1 MISPKL
7 KDLFNYAF
15 WLAVMFVASIESAVI
30 IAMISIPENHIF
42 SIIVAI
48 YMPPLVLVGLGAT
61 EQYRRK
67 LSLPNMVKRA
77 SNLVFALVLIAT
89 LIAAKQHCD
98 ADFTKSLGI
107 YERINCKQEV
117 LFKAVDLDK
126 NQLVTQEEI
135 TDKIQSTS
143 KGNLSELEEFSLVY
157 LKFNNIAK
165 HTIVLEPI
173 KLTYPQEQEIPREI
187 RAISPSNL
195 ADYLKQKVHERPFL
209 YAVFGTD
216 PIVPNPFSS
225 HSN

>member
-7 KDLFNYAF
+7 KDLFNYTF
-15 WLAVMFVASIESAVI
+15 FIVMMFVASIESAVL
-30 IAMISIPENHIF
+30 IAMTSIPENHIL
-42 SIIVAI
+42 SIL
-48 YMPPLVLVGLGAT
+48 LVIFMLPMVLLGLGST

-77 SNLVFALVLIAT
+77 SNIVFALVFIAT

-107 YERINCKQEV
+107 YERINRKQEA

-143 KGNLSELEEFSLVY
+143 KGNLSQVQQHCQTYNCSRAHKAY
-157 LKFNNIAK
+157 LSPRARN
-165 HTIVLEPI
+165 
-173 KLTYPQEQEIPREI
+173 PQRNTGYIT
-187 RAISPSNL
+187 
-195 ADYLKQKVHERPFL
+195 K
-209 YAVFGTD
+209 
-216 PIVPNPFSS
+216 
-225 HSN
+225 